1 MIQVE
6 HSSSKGDHDTVNR
19 ICVSS
24 LSYHPFWK
32 EMGDLVT
39 WDMENVEALNDF
51 FAQSSPASAPATS
64 PKPQKAKV
72 GTGRMKNHPL

>member
-1 MIQVE
+1 
-6 HSSSKGDHDTVNR
+6 
-19 ICVSS
+19 
-24 LSYHPFWK
+24 
-32 EMGDLVT
+32 MGDLVT